1 MSWSVGQPHSLDGTW
16 RIWRVGVWMKEVGLA
31 VGGEGRGG
39 EGVCD
44 LWNMKEEHRL
54 EF

>member
-16 RIWRVGVWMKEVGLA
+16 SIWRVGVWEKEVGLTD
-31 VGGEGRGG
+31 VEEGRG
-39 EGVCD
+39 CD
-44 LWNMKEEHRL
+44 LWNMKEEHGL